1 MLIELPSKEVKELFE
16 GDFTQTSGSQRKDDH
31 HPHPPSTPHFP
42 RASLHDCSA
51 LRAHAH
57 TSAAAAQQP
66 RGAPGSPAPC
76 PGHRHRPSSAPP
88 GPAQRPRPRREA
100 AGSSA
105 VHSHHPFG
113 AGVRSASLP
122 SPSYASRR
130 PYLKGVLPARGEL
143 PGHRAALRGAPRC
156 RSGSSVPPRRFSQH
170 GRGCGSRSGGSAP
183 RAAPRASAGMK
194 RSPLLTLCLHDSQRL
209 RDGIYDF
216 QYAALHAPTP
226 ALKAP
231 LDVVFPAVS
240 LTGIAAS
247 TAGEVIVLCVREERC
262 HALGSEH
269 SPRAAEGGTG
279 SAG

>member
-1 MLIELPSKEVKELFE
+1 
-16 GDFTQTSGSQRKDDH
+16 
-31 HPHPPSTPHFP
+31 
-42 RASLHDCSA
+42 
-51 LRAHAH
+51 
-57 TSAAAAQQP
+57 
-66 RGAPGSPAPC
+66 
-76 PGHRHRPSSAPP
+76 
-88 GPAQRPRPRREA
+88 
-100 AGSSA
+100 
-105 VHSHHPFG
+105 
-113 AGVRSASLP
+113 
-122 SPSYASRR
+122 
-130 PYLKGVLPARGEL
+130 
-143 PGHRAALRGAPRC
+143 
-156 RSGSSVPPRRFSQH
+156 
-170 GRGCGSRSGGSAP
+170 
-183 RAAPRASAGMK
+183 MK